1 MPTPSQTPSPRIPDR
16 DVHAMI
22 PADFRLESGERLK
35 ADRVQGRL
43 HGPEDGPLIAVAGG
57 ISSGRFPGVDADGAP
72 GWWPWLVC
80 RGGAVDPGR
89 ARVLA
94 LDFLPGHNEAAV
106 TITPTDQARLL
117 KLLLDSLGASRLD
130 AFVGASYGGAV
141 ALAFAVAFPDH
152 IGRLVV
158 ISAAHRTHPMAT
170 AMRGLQRRLLAFGR
184 ETGQE
189 AQGIAL
195 ARELAMISYRTPEE
209 FGLRFA
215 STPPATAGDAY
226 PVCDYLTARGAAYP
240 QVMAV
245 DRWISLSDSLDRH
258 AVPPEQILAPLTL
271 IGFTSDRLVPIDD
284 LRELATRVPRLE
296 RFVEA
301 PSIFGHDA
309 FLKERELIGRTLT
322 DALLPLFNR
331 PREIAA

>member
-1 MPTPSQTPSPRIPDR
+1 MPIPAPTPTPLIDGC

-22 PADFRLESGERLK
+22 PADFRLESGERLM

-43 HGPEDGPLIAVAGG
+43 LGPDDGPLIAVAGG
-57 ISSGRFPGVDADGAP
+57 ISSGRFPALDAAGDP

-80 RGGAVDPGR
+80 RGGAVDPAR
-89 ARVLA
+89 TRVLA
-94 LDFLPGHNEAAV
+94 FDFLPGNDDATV
-106 TITPTDQARLL
+106 TITATDQARLL
-117 KLLLDSLGASRLD
+117 KVLLDAIGAARLD

-170 AMRGLQRRLLAFGR
+170 ALRGLQRRLLVFGR
-184 ETGQE
+184 AAGQE
-189 AQGIAL
+189 AQGVAL

-215 STPPATAGDAY
+215 STAPAAAGDAY
-226 PVCDYLTARGAAYP
+226 PVCDYLTARGAAYR
-240 QVMAV
+240 QIMSV

-258 AVPPEQILAPLTL
+258 AVAPERILAPLTL
-271 IGFTSDRLVPIDD
+271 IGFTSDRLVPIED
-284 LRELATRVPRLE
+284 LRDLAARVPVLQQ
-296 RFVEA
+296 FVEA

-309 FLKERELIGRTLT
+309 FLKERELISRTLT
-322 DALLPLFNR
+322 DALLPLFTR
-331 PREIAA
+331 SREIAA

>member
-1 MPTPSQTPSPRIPDR
+1 
-16 DVHAMI
+16 MI
-22 PADFRLESGERLK
+22 PADFRLESGETLM

-43 HGPEDGPLIAVAGG
+43 IGPDKGPLIAVAGG
-57 ISSGRFPGVDADGAP
+57 ISSGRFPAQDAAGGP

-80 RGGAVDPGR
+80 RGGAVDPAR

-94 LDFLPGHNEAAV
+94 FDFLPGDDEATV
-106 TITPTDQARLL
+106 TITATDQARLL
-117 KLLLDSLGASRLD
+117 KLLLDEVGAARFD
-130 AFVGASYGGAV
+130 AFIGASYGGAV
-141 ALAFAVAFPDH
+141 AMAFAAAFPDH

-170 AMRGLQRRLLAFGR
+170 ALRGLQRRLLTFGR
-184 ETGQE
+184 ASGQE
-189 AQGIAL
+189 AQGVAL

-215 STPPATAGDAY
+215 STAPAAAGDAY
-226 PVCDYLTARGAAYP
+226 PVCDYLTARGAAYR
-240 QVMAV
+240 QVMGV
-245 DRWISLSDSLDRH
+245 ERWISLSDSLDRH
-258 AVPPEQILAPLTL
+258 QVAPERILAPLTL

-284 LRELATRVPRLE
+284 LRDLAARVPALE

-309 FLKERELIGRTLT
+309 FLKERELINRTLT
-322 DALLPLFNR
+322 DALLPLFTCS
-331 PREIAA
+331 REIAA

>member
-1 MPTPSQTPSPRIPDR
+1 MPTPVPTPCPPIEAR

-22 PADFRLESGERLK
+22 PADFRLESGERLM

-43 HGPEDGPLIAVAGG
+43 LGPDEGPLIAVAGG
-57 ISSGRFPGVDADGAP
+57 ISSGRFPALDTAGAP

-80 RGGAVDPGR
+80 RGGAVDPAR

-94 LDFLPGHNEAAV
+94 FDFLPGNDDASV
-106 TITPTDQARLL
+106 TITATDQARLL
-117 KLLLDSLGASRLD
+117 KLLLDAIGAARLD

-141 ALAFAVAFPDH
+141 ALAFAAAFPDH
-152 IGRLVV
+152 ISRLVV

-170 AMRGLQRRLLAFGR
+170 AHRGLQRRLLAFGR
-184 ETGQE
+184 AAGQAAE
-189 AQGIAL
+189 GVAL

-215 STPPATAGDAY
+215 STAPARAGDAY
-226 PVCDYLTARGAAYP
+226 PVCDYLTARGAAYRR
-240 QVMAV
+240 VMGV
-245 DRWISLSDSLDRH
+245 ERWISLSDSLDRH
-258 AVPPEQILAPLTL
+258 AVAPERILAPLTL

-284 LRELATRVPRLE
+284 LRDLAAQVPALE

-309 FLKERELIGRTLT
+309 FLKERELISRTLT
-322 DALLPLFNR
+322 DALLPLFTR
-331 PREIAA
+331 TREIAA

>member
-35 ADRVQGRL
+35 ADRVRGRL

-57 ISSGRFPGVDADGAP
+57 ISSGRFPALDPEGAP

-89 ARVLA
+89 ARILA
-94 LDFLPGHNEAAV
+94 FDFLPGNDEVTV
-106 TITPTDQARLL
+106 TITATDQARLL
-117 KLLLDSLGASRLD
+117 ALLLEGIGAARLD
-130 AFVGASYGGAV
+130 AFVGASYGGVV
-141 ALAFAVAFPDH
+141 ALAFAAAFPDR

-158 ISAAHRTHPMAT
+158 ISAAHRAHPMAT
-170 AMRGLQRRLLAFGR
+170 ALRGLQRRLLAFGR
-184 ETGQE
+184 DTGQE
-189 AQGIAL
+189 VRGTAL

-215 STPPATAGDAY
+215 STAPAAAGDAY

-258 AVPPEQILAPLTL
+258 AVAPERILAPLTL
-271 IGFTSDRLVPIDD
+271 VGFTSDRLVPIDD
-284 LRELATRVPRLE
+284 LRELATRVPTLE

-309 FLKERELIGRTLT
+309 FLKERELISRTLT
-322 DALLPLFNR
+322 EALLPVFTR
-331 PREIAA
+331 SREIAA